1 MDELEEQRLAII
13 RPFLLPVD
21 EHGNP
26 RSAIEAAR
34 QFGVD
39 IEHLRHNR
47 QRSPIQRLRIMQSMA
62 QFIFV
67 ARASIQRQKE
77 KARYERLKA
86 KEAAG
91 RSKEL
96 VHLITLRALKEME
109 DKEADAEE

>member
-1 MDELEEQRLAII
+1 MLTPMDELEEQKLAII

-62 QFIFV
+62 QFIFE

-77 KARYERLKA
+77 KARHERQA
-86 KEAAG
+86 KLRTPVAPAG
-91 RSKEL
+91 
-96 VHLITLRALKEME
+96 
-109 DKEADAEE
+109 